1 MKSLTVISTQQI
13 NDLLDL
19 NQEIRQKLSSMP
31 SYTEQEMKSLGQ
43 WLEEVEK
50 LAKNLENLSS
60 IICHHSQILRREYQE
75 QLLADTSL
83 DLTVESSKSD
93 QNIPL

>member
-1 MKSLTVISTQQI
+1 MKLSTEISTRQI

-19 NQEIRQKLSSMP
+19 NQEIKQRLSSMP
-31 SYTEQEMKSLGQ
+31 YCTEQEMKSLGL
-43 WLEEVEK
+43 WLEEVER
-50 LAKNLENLSS
+50 LAKNLENLSY

-75 QLLADTSL
+75 QLRVDTSS

-93 QNIPL
+93 QNTQP